1 MKKLIFALAFAATA
15 LSACD
20 DDDIIDETIWVSDSN
35 NRHLPAYTEWGY
47 NTFGAR
53 VNDGYFISR
62 RYGYS
67 SPCRFTS
74 GNDNMLME
82 MTGYDDIHYGLKDDR
97 MVGLN
102 IDFKFQHIA
111 QYKELIE
118 LNGKSFDLS
127 DNGQVNAVE
136 LVFNSWQE
144 RGDEDVTCRM
154 TVERGTL
161 TFSKVMLLRIDE
173 DDEEAIVAGTFEI
186 YGTLDNGK
194 KYHITKGRFDFGVNE
209 RNLF

>member
-1 MKKLIFALAFAATA
+1 
-15 LSACD
+15 
-20 DDDIIDETIWVSDSN
+20 
-35 NRHLPAYTEWGY
+35 
-47 NTFGAR
+47 
-53 VNDGYFISR
+53 
-62 RYGYS
+62 
-67 SPCRFTS
+67 
-74 GNDNMLME
+74 MLME

-111 QYKELIE
+111 QYKELTD

-127 DNGQVNAVE
+127 DSGQVNAVE

-144 RGDEDVTCRM
+144 RGDDDVTCRM

-173 DDEEAIVAGTFEI
+173 EDEEAIVAGTFEI
-186 YGTLDNGK
+186 YGTPDK
-194 KYHITKGRFDFGVNE
+194 RRDGRGNWYRLHFAFL
-209 RNLF
+209 LFASAARSARLAGLTSRRCR

>member
-1 MKKLIFALAFAATA
+1 MMKKLIFALAFAASA

-53 VNDGYFISR
+53 VNDGYLLSH

-67 SPCRFTS
+67 SPCRFNS
-74 GNDNMLME
+74 GDDFMTIEMFGHEDYYHRFGDNDYLE
-82 MTGYDDIHYGLKDDR
+82 GLR
-97 MVGLN
+97 FN
-102 IDFKFQHIA
+102 IKLDHITE
-111 QYKELIE
+111 YKELTT
-118 LNGKSFDLS
+118 LGGRTFDLS
-127 DNGQVNAVE
+127 DDSQTISVE
-136 LVFNSWQE
+136 LLFSSP
-144 RGDEDVTCRM
+144 RTGDDEARLLS
-154 TVERGTL
+154 VERGSI
-161 TFSKVMLLRIDE
+161 TFSKVVLLRIDE
-173 DDEEAIVAGTFEI
+173 EVEEAIVAGTFEI
-186 YGTLDNGK
+186 YGTLSDGK